1 MTGNDFLQ
9 LGFYL
14 IILVLLALPLGR
26 YMAKVLQGEKTFV
39 DTVLGPL
46 EKLVYRVCGIDSD
59 KEMNWREYAVSLMA
73 FNILGI
79 VTLFILQMI
88 QGLLPFNPQGFS
100 AMRWDLALNTA
111 VSFATNTN
119 WQAYSGESTMSYFTQ
134 MAGLTVHNFVSA
146 ATGIAVA
153 VAMIR
158 GFTRKQVKTI
168 GNFWVDLT
176 RSTLK
181 ILLPLS
187 IVGALL
193 LVSQGVIQ
201 NLSPYL
207 TVNTF
212 QGGSQTL
219 AMGPVASQEAIKEL
233 GTNGGGFFNANSAHP
248 FENPT
253 PFSNLLEMLFI
264 LVIPVGLTFTFGHMV
279 KDTKQGWVLFAAAL
293 ILFVLMTGVSYS
305 SEIAGNP
312 LISKIGISGA
322 SAMEGKEVRFGVVNS
337 ALFATITTV
346 TSCGAVN
353 TMHDS
358 LTPLGGLIPIL
369 AIMLGEC
376 VFGGVGAGLY
386 SIFTFVILTVFI
398 VGLMVGRT
406 PEYLGKK
413 IEGFEM
419 KMAVSA
425 VLIPSTCILLGSAL
439 ASVIPAGTS
448 SLANAGP
455 HGLSEMLYAFSSASG
470 NNGSAFAGL
479 SANTYFYN
487 IALSM
492 AMFIGRFGVILPLL
506 AIAGSMAGKKVTPVS
521 AGTFQT
527 TGGLFAGLLAGVIV
541 IIGALTFFPA
551 LALGPI
557 VEQLMMW
564 VGKAF

>member
-1 MTGNDFLQ
+1 MTGNDLLQ

-14 IILVLLALPLGR
+14 IVLVLLAVPLGR
-26 YMAKVLQGEKTFV
+26 YMAKVLHGEKTFMDKV
-39 DTVLGPL
+39 IGPL
-46 EKLVYRVCGIDSD
+46 ERLVYRVCGIDKD
-59 KEMNWREYAVSLMA
+59 KEMSWREYALTLMA

-79 VTLFILQMI
+79 VTLFILQLA
-88 QGLLPFNPQGFS
+88 QGLLPFNPQGFG

-111 VSFATNTN
+111 VSFVTNTN

-134 MAGLTVHNFVSA
+134 MAGFTVHNFVSA
-146 ATGIAVA
+146 ATGIAVV
-153 VAMIR
+153 VALIR
-158 GFTRKQVKTI
+158 GFTRRQAKSI

-176 RSTLK
+176 RATLK
-181 ILLPLS
+181 ILLPIS
-187 IVGALL
+187 IVVALL

-207 TVNTF
+207 TVHTL
-212 QGGSQTL
+212 QGANQSI

-253 PFSNLLEMLFI
+253 PFTNLLEMLII
-264 LVIPVGLTFTFGHMV
+264 LVIPVGLTFTFGYMV
-279 KDTKQGWVLFAAAL
+279 KDIKQGRVLFVAAL
-293 ILFVLMTGVSYS
+293 ILFVIMLGTIYG

-312 LISKIGISGA
+312 LVSKIEISGA

-337 ALFATITTV
+337 ALFATVTTV

-353 TMHDS
+353 AMHDS
-358 LTPLGGLIPIL
+358 LTPLGGLIPML
-369 AIMLGEC
+369 AIMLGES

-386 SIFTFVILTVFI
+386 SILTFVILTVFI

-419 KMAVSA
+419 KMAVLA
-425 VLIPSTCILLGSAL
+425 VLIPSACILLGSAV

-448 SLANAGP
+448 SLANTGP
-455 HGLSEMLYAFSSASG
+455 HGLSEMMYAFASASG

-487 IALSM
+487 LALAT
-492 AMFIGRFGVILPLL
+492 AMFVGRFGVILPLL
-506 AIAGSMAGKKVTPVS
+506 AIAGSMANKKITPAS

-527 TGGLFAGLLAGVIV
+527 TGSLFAGLLSGVILIV
-541 IIGALTFFPA
+541 GALTFFPA

-557 VEQLMMW
+557 VEQLLMW
-564 VGKAF
+564 AGKVF